1 MIGWI
6 INMGKRIV
14 KTIKNVAVKTRQ
26 LLSDKYRRDNPNAAA
41 VTAAGVADGSQKRS
55 TGRYSGLS
63 VGNFQNWLFVC
74 NRVDMLTHDEIAA
87 ALTVEFPQSSVVVRN
102 GGTFP
107 TGKNGAFID
116 GILTSY
122 NAGRHGNPVPSKPTP
137 RFAIVNGKRVIHS
150 GWAAKQKRA
159 TERATAKK

>member
-1 MIGWI
+1 
-6 INMGKRIV
+6 MGKRIV
-14 KTIKNVAVKTRQ
+14 KTVKNIAVKTRQ
-26 LLSDKYRRDNPNAAA
+26 LLSDKYRRDNPTAAA
-41 VTAAGVADGSQKRS
+41 VTAAGVADGSQSRT

-74 NRVDMLTHDEIAA
+74 NRVDMLTHAEIAA

-107 TGKNGAFID
+107 TDKPNGKPGSFID

-122 NAGRHGNPVPSKPTP
+122 NTGRHGNPVPSKLTP
-137 RFAIVNGKRVIHS
+137 RFDIVDGERVIHS
-150 GWAAKQKRA
+150 DWVAKQKRA
-159 TERATAKK
+159 ADKIAAAKK